1 MLQSLVSVFVHRLKE
16 LKEQLL
22 KCFILVLLI
31 AVTSSPQI
39 VVLILLRVLIVCDK
53 WKMKNTDVMLLK
65 VDRFLI

>member
-39 VVLILLRVLIVCDK
+39 VLILLRVLIVCDK
-53 WKMKNTDVMLLK
+53 WKMKNTDVMLVK

>member
-39 VVLILLRVLIVCDK
+39 VLILLRVLIVCDK
-53 WKMKNTDVMLLK
+53 WKMKNTDVMLVK
-65 VDRFLI
+65 VDRSLI

>member
-53 WKMKNTDVMLLK
+53 
-65 VDRFLI
+65 

>member
-39 VVLILLRVLIVCDK
+39 VLILLRVLIVCDK
-53 WKMKNTDVMLLK
+53 WKMKNTDVMVVK

>member
-39 VVLILLRVLIVCDK
+39 VLILLRVLIVCDK
-53 WKMKNTDVMLLK
+53 
-65 VDRFLI
+65 